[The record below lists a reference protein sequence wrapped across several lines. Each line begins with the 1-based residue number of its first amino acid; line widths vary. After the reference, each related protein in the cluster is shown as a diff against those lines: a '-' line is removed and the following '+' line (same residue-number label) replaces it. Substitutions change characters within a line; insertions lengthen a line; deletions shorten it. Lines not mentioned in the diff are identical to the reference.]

1 MDTIEKAQVAIVGG
15 GPAGV
20 ASIIWL
26 YQLGVDAILIES
38 AEQLGGLQKLSPY
51 LNSWAPG
58 FRNMT
63 GQDIARSLHEHAQ
76 ATGCRILFNS
86 RVQSVNLSSGLFN
99 LMLSSEKRA
108 AAPYLVLATGSKPRS
123 GGFIPARNVAIGPG
137 APMEDLDVRGKN
149 VAILGG
155 GDNAFDQAFFVLQRG
170 AKSVN
175 IFCRR
180 RPKAQRR
187 MQSRISPDLVCVG
200 PFTADQKA
208 MTINDQP
215 FDVFGIQFGY
225 EAVVPQGLN
234 LSLREGFIDVD
245 RHGETSLRNVFACG
259 DVTNFWQPCIMTALA
274 HGVQVAKTI
283 AMRIEA
289 ESSAQ
294 ISATA

>member
-1 MDTIEKAQVAIVGG
+1 MDATAKAQVAIVGG

-20 ASIIWL
+20 ACIIWL

-86 RVQSVNLSSGLFN
+86 QVQRVGFSSGFFDLT
-99 LMLSSEKRA
+99 LSGDRRA

-123 GGFIPARNVAIGPG
+123 GGFVAARNVAIGPG
-137 APMEDLDVRGKN
+137 APMENLDVLGKN

-170 AKSVN
+170 ARSVT

-180 RPKAQRR
+180 RPKAQKRI
-187 MQSRISPDLVCVG
+187 QSRIAPDRVCVG
-200 PFTADQKA
+200 PFKADQQR
-208 MTINDQP
+208 MTVNDQP
-215 FDVFGIQFGY
+215 FDVFGVQFGY
-225 EAVVPQGLN
+225 EAIIPQGLD
-234 LSLREGFIDVD
+234 LSLQDGFIDVD
-245 RHGETSLRNVFACG
+245 RHGETSFRNVFACG

-289 ESSAQ
+289 ESP
-294 ISATA
+294 